1 MREFALFYF
10 LILSNKTGGPMEFI
24 KQLEKTIG
32 ELSIMTEEDFKQII
46 LKLKSEIMSDKLKN
60 NIIKCYIVSYNLSK
74 KEKI

>member
-1 MREFALFYF
+1 
-10 LILSNKTGGPMEFI
+10 MEFI

-74 KEKI
+74 KEKL

>member
-1 MREFALFYF
+1 
-10 LILSNKTGGPMEFI
+10 MEFI

-46 LKLKSEIMSDKLKN
+46 FKVQSETMSDKLKN
-60 NIIKCYIVSYNLSK
+60 NIIKYYIVAYNFSK